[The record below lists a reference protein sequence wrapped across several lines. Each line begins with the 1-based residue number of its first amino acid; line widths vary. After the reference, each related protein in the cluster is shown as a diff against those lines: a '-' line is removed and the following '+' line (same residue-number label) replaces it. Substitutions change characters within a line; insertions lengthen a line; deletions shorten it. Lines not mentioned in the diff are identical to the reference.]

1 MEDNNFM
8 EVIKLEEAGF
18 ESTLYGLSLSF
29 KEERIPY
36 TEWFTKEKYDKT
48 VKLAEKQAQMD
59 GGHNKFLE
67 SIITWWY
74 IKAPRYVWS
83 EMDTYRL
90 ETKNSASTMHTIQ
103 KYELT
108 EDDFEEGTDQIIIN
122 RFNALLRTVTKDFKE
137 TKRLSDKE
145 LVLIKSNL
153 PEGYL
158 QTRQWRLSYKTL
170 RNIILQRRNH
180 RLPQWRFFISE
191 VLKQV
196 NHSELLPSM
205 DNTP

>member
-18 ESTLYGLSLSF
+18 ESALYGLSLSF

>member
-18 ESTLYGLSLSF
+18 ESALYGLSLSF
-29 KEERIPY
+29 KEERRPY